1 MKQTM
6 VYIGPSIQNVI
17 VTGTAFYGGYP
28 PHIEA
33 ALRRHPYLNDLM
45 VPVQEL
51 SHARKEVRNPE
62 SALGRIYRKAEGGN
76 LYGL

>member
-51 SHARKEVRNPE
+51 
-62 SALGRIYRKAEGGN
+62 
-76 LYGL
+76 